1 MSFPSQGYTP
11 SFATVTLF
19 PGKLRTQV
27 TNLVRTANQ
36 EWFASDIIPTPV
48 LNEASEII
56 IQYCFSDKT
65 EVEITLDGGLT
76 FCVINNAFEPEDETI
91 NTFVF
96 MALNTDMINFRAKEA
111 GTIRFARIFE
121 KGGTT

>member
-11 SFATVTLF
+11 TTIPVTQLI
-19 PGKLRTQV
+19 TQV
-27 TNLVRTANQ
+27 TNLARSANQ
-36 EWFASDIIPTPV
+36 EWFASDIIPTPAD
-48 LNEASEII
+48 NTASEII

-76 FCVINNAFEPEDETI
+76 FCAINNAFEPERETI

-96 MALNTDMINFRAKEA
+96 LALNTDMINFRAKEA

-121 KGGTT
+121 KGGSS